1 MKDQASKT
9 AMLNRLARVEGQIR
23 GIQKL
28 INQDEECEKVLQQL
42 SAARKALD
50 KAFSEMLSCI
60 IEEDVLNTK
69 NSGTSVDETMSHI
82 KNLLSKYH

>member
-1 MKDQASKT
+1 MRDQASKT

-60 IEEDVLNTK
+60 IEEDVLSAQ
-69 NSGTSVDETMSHI
+69 NSDTSVDETMGHI
-82 KNLLSKYH
+82 KTLLSKYH